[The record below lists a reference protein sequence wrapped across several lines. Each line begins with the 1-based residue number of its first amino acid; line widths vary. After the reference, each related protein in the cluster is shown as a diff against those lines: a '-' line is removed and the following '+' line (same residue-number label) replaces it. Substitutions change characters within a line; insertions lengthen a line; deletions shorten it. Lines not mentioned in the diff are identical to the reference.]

1 MYYNKRSKGNM
12 TSLLVKYN
20 QACVFDLNWIV
31 HVYKHKMIFQ
41 YLRFLQT
48 DMQGTLQYGP

>member
-1 MYYNKRSKGNM
+1 MGNI

-20 QACVFDLNWIV
+20 QTYVFDYNWLA